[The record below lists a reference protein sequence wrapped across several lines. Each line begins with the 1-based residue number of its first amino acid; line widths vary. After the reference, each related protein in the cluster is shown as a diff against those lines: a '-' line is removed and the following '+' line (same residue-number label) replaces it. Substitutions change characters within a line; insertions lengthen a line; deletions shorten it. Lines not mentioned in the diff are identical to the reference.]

1 MHDRMFCLLG
11 KGTKGGDYMNI
22 GFIGAG
28 KVGFSL
34 GKYFKLNQHFLS
46 GYYSQNLASSL
57 KAAEFTDSKQ
67 FSNIKDLVS
76 ESDIIFLT
84 VPDSAL
90 AALSKEISQYE
101 VLGKIFC
108 HCSGAFNHTIL
119 SELKDKGAFTF
130 SVHPFLAISDKYTSY
145 QDLSKAF
152 FTIETSLTDT
162 EILEKKRQI
171 EELIKSCN
179 NNYEFID
186 SKDKVK
192 YHTSAVFASN
202 LMIGLVN
209 MATNL
214 LLDCGFSS
222 KSANLALSNI
232 LESNL
237 SNIINKGCEN
247 ALTGPIERNDSKTIA
262 SHLDCL
268 KDKDNYLEAYKAL
281 SRQLVL
287 IANKKYPDR
296 NYSEIN
302 TLLED

>member
-1 MHDRMFCLLG
+1 MSFLG
-11 KGTKGGDYMNI
+11 KDTKGGDYMNI

-34 GKYFKLNQHFLS
+34 GKYLKLNQHFLS
-46 GYYSQNLASSL
+46 GYYSQNLSSSL

-67 FSNIKDLVS
+67 FTNIKNLVG

-90 AALSKEISQYE
+90 ATVSQEISQYP
-101 VLGKIFC
+101 VAGKIFC
-108 HCSGAFNHTIL
+108 HCSGAFNHEIL
-119 SELKDKGAFTF
+119 SELEAKGAFTF

-152 FTIETSLTDT
+152 FTIEGNLTNPLG
-162 EILEKKRQI
+162 LEKKEII
-171 EELIKSCN
+171 EELIKSCHN
-179 NNYEFID
+179 SYQFID

-202 LMIGLVN
+202 LMIGLVD

-214 LLDCGFSS
+214 LLDCGFSREN
-222 KSANLALSNI
+222 ANQALSNI

-237 SNIINKGCEN
+237 SSIINKGCEN
-247 ALTGPIERNDSKTIA
+247 ALTGPIERNDYKTVI

-268 KDKDNYLEAYKAL
+268 SQKDSYKEAYKAL
-281 SRQLVL
+281 SKQLVL
-287 IANKKYPDR
+287 IASKKHPDR
-296 NYSEIN
+296 DYSIMN
-302 TLLED
+302 SLLDK